1 MGLFTLKKKKLPPPN
16 HARILVFMDN
26 KNQCMA
32 IFDTNLQCFTRT
44 SFTRFYFFRVA
55 LAELGVAFVGAD
67 LDVEGVAG
75 AGAFDGPALSISFF
89 AGGAVAFRDFVGF
102 SAAGDGCGAT
112 GAFLGFSV

>member
-32 IFDTNLQCFTRT
+32 IFDTNLHCFTRT
-44 SFTRFYFFRVA
+44 SSLVYFFRVA
-55 LAELGVAFVGAD
+55 LAELGDAFVGAD
-67 LDVEGVAG
+67 LDVDGVAG
-75 AGAFDGPALSISFF
+75 AGAFDGPALSVSFF
-89 AGGAVAFRDFVGF
+89 AGVAVAFRDFVGF